1 MNAIEKKVLVTFVT
15 LLNAYESF
23 GAALRALVQDNA
35 SMSAELHEALASE
48 VATKYECE
56 FEMGTK
62 GVYVFK
68 NEDGSRHDAA
78 GQFWRRNVGVFI
90 KAPKKASSSQVDV
103 LARRARSIVRDISTK
118 RELDKL
124 IAAMQAAYAAK

>member
-1 MNAIEKKVLVTFVT
+1 MNAIEKKVLVTFVA
-15 LLNAYESF
+15 LLNAFESF

-48 VATKYECE
+48 VATKYACE

-62 GVYVFK
+62 GSYVFK

-103 LARRARSIVRDISTK
+103 LARRARSIVRDITTK

>member
-15 LLNAYESF
+15 LLKAYGSF
-23 GAALRALVQDNA
+23 GEAVQALMK
-35 SMSAELHEALASE
+35 STKHISAELHEALASE

-90 KAPKKASSSQVDV
+90 KAPKKASSDQVDV